1 MTAPRVLVVY
11 KRTAFQR
18 NRDSKRVK
26 ALLASDDLSVARMM
40 GAHEA
45 HLETIAT
52 AKRVLKELG
61 AKATFRHKQTSEAED
76 VDLVVTLGGDGTVLW
91 VSHFVDKDTPMVAI
105 NSSPTTSV
113 GYFCAGTPDTMAETL
128 SAALERKL
136 KKTKLS
142 RMEVTIDD
150 TVVTTRVLND
160 VLFCHENPAMTTRYI
175 LRQGDVVE
183 EQTSSGMWVGP
194 AAGSTAAQ
202 RSAGGKVLPLGSK
215 KLQFVVRELYRREE
229 VDYSLD
235 KGLIGPEDALII
247 KSKIRAGRLFIDGAQ
262 RNEKVDIG
270 SVIRLR
276 RSSESLMLLGLRR
289 R

>member
-1 MTAPRVLVVY
+1 MTAPRVLVIY

-18 NRDSKRVK
+18 NRESERVK
-26 ALLASDDLSVARMM
+26 ALLARDDLSVARMM
-40 GAHEA
+40 AAHEA
-45 HLETIAT
+45 HLQTIET

-61 AKATFRHKQTSEAED
+61 AKATFRHKQTREAED

-113 GYFCAGTPDTMAETL
+113 GYFCAGTPDTMADTL
-128 SAALERKL
+128 SSALASKL
-136 KKTKLS
+136 KKTRLS

-150 TVVTTRVLND
+150 AVVNTRVLND

-175 LRQGDVVE
+175 LRQRDVVE
-183 EQTSSGMWVGP
+183 EQSSSGIWAGP

-229 VDYSLD
+229 VDYTLD
-235 KGLIGPEDALII
+235 KGLVGPEDALII
-247 KSKIRAGRLFIDGAQ
+247 KSKIRAGRLFMDGAQ

-270 SVIRLR
+270 SVIRLK
-276 RSSESLMLLGLRR
+276 RSDESLMLLGLRR
-289 R
+289 